1 MNEQMIIGIIS
12 KTLSVALMVGGPIL
26 ILSLVVGL
34 LVSIFQAAT
43 QIQEQTLTFVP
54 KLITIA
60 AILLVGGSWMLN
72 KVVIFTQQIMNMIAN
87 VKG

>member
-1 MNEQMIIGIIS
+1 MSISLVMEVMQAAAAAAIKIGMPILLLSLIIG
-12 KTLSVALMVGGPIL
+12 
-26 ILSLVVGL
+26 LVIAV
-34 LVSIFQAAT
+34 FQAAT

-87 VKG
+87 

>member
-1 MNEQMIIGIIS
+1 MNEQMIMGIIS
-12 KTLSVALMVGGPIL
+12 KTLSVALMVGVPIL

-72 KVVIFTQQIMNMIAN
+72 KVVIFTQQIINMIAN

>member
-1 MNEQMIIGIIS
+1 MNEQMIMGIIS

-43 QIQEQTLTFVP
+43 QLQEQTLTFVP

>member
-1 MNEQMIIGIIS
+1 MNEQMIMGIIS

-72 KVVIFTQQIMNMIAN
+72 KFVIFTQQIMNMIAN